1 MPWVEIFAV
10 LLVSHAVGDFLLQTD
25 WQATHKREGLGSDPE
40 RRRALVSHTITY
52 SLCFAPALAWL
63 AGDLGAG
70 GTAAL
75 AAGVFLPHLVQDDG
89 RLLSVVRAHGQAHR
103 ARARHADAR
112 GGPELPSPR
121 PVRAGPGRRRMTRA
135 LRRRMLVAV
144 ALLAA
149 GLRA

>member
-10 LLVSHAVGDFLLQTD
+10 LLVSHVVGDFLIQTN

-40 RRRALVSHTITY
+40 RRRALVSHTISY

-75 AAGVFLPHLVQDDG
+75 AAGVFIPHLVQDDG
-89 RLLSVVRAHGQAHR
+89 RLLSSYVRTVKHTEPA
-103 ARARHADAR
+103 
-112 GGPELPSPR
+112 
-121 PVRAGPGRRRMTRA
+121 PG
-135 LRRRMLVAV
+135 MLMLAVDQSFHLLVLFGLAV
-144 ALLAA
+144 AA
-149 GLRA
+149 GG

>member
-1 MPWVEIFAV
+1 VPWIEIFAV
-10 LLVSHAVGDFLLQTD
+10 LLVSHAVGDFLLQTN

-75 AAGVFLPHLVQDDG
+75 AAGVFIPHLVQDDG
-89 RLLSVVRAHGQAHR
+89 RLLSSYVRTVKHTEPA
-103 ARARHADAR
+103 
-112 GGPELPSPR
+112 
-121 PVRAGPGRRRMTRA
+121 PG
-135 LRRRMLVAV
+135 MLMLAV
-144 ALLAA
+144 DQSFHLLVLFGLALAA
-149 GLRA
+149 GG

>member
-1 MPWVEIFAV
+1 VPWVEIFAV

-40 RRRALVSHTITY
+40 RRRALVAHTITY

-75 AAGVFLPHLVQDDG
+75 AAGVFVPHLVQDDG
-89 RLLSVVRAHGQAHR
+89 RLLSSYVRTVKHTEPA
-103 ARARHADAR
+103 
-112 GGPELPSPR
+112 
-121 PVRAGPGRRRMTRA
+121 PG
-135 LRRRMLVAV
+135 MLMLAV
-144 ALLAA
+144 DQSFHLLVLFGLALAA
-149 GLRA
+149 GG